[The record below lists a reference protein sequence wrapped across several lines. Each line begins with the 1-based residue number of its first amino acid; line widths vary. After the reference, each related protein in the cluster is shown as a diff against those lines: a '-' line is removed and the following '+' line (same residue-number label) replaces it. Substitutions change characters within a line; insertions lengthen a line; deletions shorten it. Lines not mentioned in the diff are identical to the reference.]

1 MISLLSTKSF
11 KVIFSPFEDCFSLL
25 IFADKFPFPFISTM
39 HEISRKIGLG
49 SPKANTRNMHTNP
62 TPMHLPKHDT
72 IASGNYHHFGDDIR
86 YLSLQLPKF
95 QNIFK

>member
-1 MISLLSTKSF
+1 
-11 KVIFSPFEDCFSLL
+11 LL

-39 HEISRKIGLG
+39 HEISRKIGHG
-49 SPKANTRNMHTNP
+49 SPKANTRNMHTNQ

-86 YLSLQLPKF
+86 YLSLQIPKF

>member
-1 MISLLSTKSF
+1 
-11 KVIFSPFEDCFSLL
+11 LL

-39 HEISRKIGLG
+39 HEISRKIGHG
-49 SPKANTRNMHTNP
+49 SPKANTRNMHTKP

-86 YLSLQLPKF
+86 YLSLQIPKF